1 MAWQAMGGTERQG
14 PQRRTDLVP
23 IAIGTAG
30 WSLRSENKP
39 QFPSEGTQ
47 LEG

>member
-1 MAWQAMGGTERQG
+1 M
-14 PQRRTDLVP
+14 TDRIL

-39 QFPSEGTQ
+39 QFPSEGIH
-47 LEG
+47 LERKPSSLASG